1 MADFAKFMAILMD
14 NPKESEAC
22 LRQLT
27 AIQRAKCIENDIIM
41 PYLLAFTSYYE
52 GKFWT
57 AQDIFMALEGER
69 IYKVVGSETRQ
80 YFVQAYPNVQ
90 SFAKRLNNIKEDIRE
105 YIIVKTQ
112 KGRANTTLYSFEK
125 GAHFDDLPMI
135 HMSKE
140 VWDTF

>member
-1 MADFAKFMAILMD
+1 M
-14 NPKESEAC
+14 
-22 LRQLT
+22 
-27 AIQRAKCIENDIIM
+27 
-41 PYLLAFTSYYE
+41 
-52 GKFWT
+52 
-57 AQDIFMALEGER
+57 
-69 IYKVVGSETRQ
+69 
-80 YFVQAYPNVQ
+80 QAYPNVQ
-90 SFAKRLNNIKEDIRE
+90 SFAKRLNNIKDDIRE